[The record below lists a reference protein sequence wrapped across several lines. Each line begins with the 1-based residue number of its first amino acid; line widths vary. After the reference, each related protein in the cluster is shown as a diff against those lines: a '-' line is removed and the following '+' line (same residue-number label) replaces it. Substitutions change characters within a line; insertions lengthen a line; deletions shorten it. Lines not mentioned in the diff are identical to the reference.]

1 MKRYNKRDNNRKTEM
16 FDAVCSDCG
25 KDCKVPFKP
34 TSGKPIYCSSCFE
47 KYDDKKSDNRK
58 PRRDSRGSRSSS
70 NNRDMHSAVCDKCGK
85 DCKVPFKPSSDKPIY
100 CSDCFE
106 QVNENKSGAN
116 TELLEK
122 IDKKLDYIVETLK
135 YGKGRY

>member
-1 MKRYNKRDNNRKTEM
+1 MKRYNKRNDDRKAEM
-16 FDAVCSDCG
+16 FDAVCSECG

-47 KYDDKKSDNRK
+47 KHDDKRSSDRR
-58 PRRDSRGSRSSS
+58 PRRDSRRSS
-70 NNRDMHSAVCDKCGK
+70 DKEMFSAVCDKCGK

-106 QVNENKSGAN
+106 KVNDNKSSVN
-116 TELLEK
+116 TELLES
-122 IDKKLDYIVETLK
+122 INSKLDYVIETLK
-135 YGKGRY
+135 YGGNKY

>member
-1 MKRYNKRDNNRKTEM
+1 MGKYNKGRNDRKTTM
-16 FDAVCSDCG
+16 FDAVCDDCG

-34 TSGKPIYCSSCFE
+34 TGGKPIYCSRCFE
-47 KYDDKKSDNRK
+47 KYDDKNNSK
-58 PRRDSRGSRSSS
+58 PRRNTRRS
-70 NNRDMHSAVCDKCGK
+70 NDKEMFSAVCDKCGK
-85 DCKVPFKPSSDKPIY
+85 NCKVPFKPSNDKPIY

-106 QVNENKSGAN
+106 QKQSKGDN

>member
-1 MKRYNKRDNNRKTEM
+1 MRNSRRSNDRKTEM
-16 FDAVCSDCG
+16 YDAVCSDCG

-47 KYDDKKSDNRK
+47 KYDKKDSGDRK
-58 PRRDSRGSRSSS
+58 PKRGSRGS
-70 NNRDMHSAVCDKCGK
+70 NKIEMYSAVCDKCGK

-106 QVNENKSGAN
+106 QINENKNGAS

-122 IDKKLDYIVETLK
+122 IDKKLDYIIETLK
-135 YGKGRY
+135 YGNGRY

>member
-1 MKRYNKRDNNRKTEM
+1 MGKYNKGNNNRKTEM
-16 FDAVCSDCG
+16 FDAVCDDCG

-34 TSGKPIYCSSCFE
+34 SGDKPIYCSRCFE
-47 KYDDKKSDNRK
+47 KYDEKGGDNK
-58 PRRDSRGSRSSS
+58 PRRNSRRG
-70 NNRDMHSAVCDKCGK
+70 NDRDMYSAVCDKCGK
-85 DCKVPFKPSSDKPIY
+85 NCKVPFRPSNDKPIY

-106 QVNENKSGAN
+106 QKQSGGDN

-122 IDKKLDYIVETLK
+122 INKKLDYIVETLK